1 LRTSAP
7 CEADRTP
14 VQLNVRQDPHAPLD
28 VESPSVPDDEGPQL
42 MAASDFFAPAD
53 ARFTAA
59 LSSQC
64 RLGRRRKEES
74 GERRVGEGGSYL
86 IRPADRDHARDDRI
100 AQRILVARFP
110 GARLATT
117 REEDDTVQWAP
128 QGSACAVPSWTYMWS
143 LAILGHRLAS
153 RRNVHCASGV
163 RLATWAR
170 RAARGIRRRVWCGNG
185 PAQGKKE
192 MSRWAEIVVGGPV
205 RVFPFLFF
213 LYFPFKSPF

>member
-1 LRTSAP
+1 MLRCPTSW
-7 CEADRTP
+7 
-14 VQLNVRQDPHAPLD
+14 LNGEHRRG
-28 VESPSVPDDEGPQL
+28 SP
-42 MAASDFFAPAD
+42 AAAAQNRS
-53 ARFTAA
+53 TAA
-59 LSSQC
+59 MSGVL
-64 RLGRRRKEES
+64 RRRYLDLVS
-74 GERRVGEGGSYL
+74 GGERRVEEGGSYL